1 MVSVGEGEKVASP
14 QSSFQEE
21 GAMAIKFIS
30 DEWIKTLQKEL
41 NESEVYRQAARN
53 WEGDFYFYV
62 TPGGPVKEQGIF
74 YMDLWHGECRDAFLV
89 TDELAK
95 DPVFKMSAPLD
106 IWRKV
111 ITKKLDI
118 IQGLL
123 TRQVK
128 LKGNMAMIMRN
139 VKAAQEM
146 VECCTHIDTEF
157 PQ

>member
-1 MVSVGEGEKVASP
+1 
-14 QSSFQEE
+14 
-21 GAMAIKFIS
+21 
-30 DEWIKTLQKEL
+30 L
-41 NESEVYRQAARN
+41 NGSEAYRQAARN

-62 TPGGPVKEQGIF
+62 TPGGPIKEQGIF
-74 YMDLWHGECRDAFLV
+74 YMDLWHGQCRDTFLV
-89 TDELAK
+89 TDESAK
-95 DPVFKMSAPLD
+95 DPAFKMSAPLD

-146 VECCTHIDTEF
+146 VECCTHIETEF
-157 PQ
+157 PE